1 MKLPPLATNTT
12 NTNWWIFPSLLE
24 VVNIPPPLPPTRLAL
39 VPLLVEV
46 IVCLLVLF
54 ACFFCLSIC
63 QYSFPLVLSLSPAKM
78 YTLLHST
85 SILIQIC
92 GLERPATTTT
102 KNEYDPWNITFSE
115 WEARQR
121 MLARQTD
128 FFYGLLVFCL
138 SGALPSLSEW
148 QLLAYVLYA
157 HVANASL
164 CFGPCVPS
172 PHF

>member
-1 MKLPPLATNTT
+1 MQLPPLATNTT

-24 VVNIPPPLPPTRLAL
+24 VVNIPPPPHPTRLAL

-78 YTLLHST
+78 YTLLHLT

-92 GLERPATTTT
+92 GLERPATTTNKQKKKMNMT
-102 KNEYDPWNITFSE
+102 HET
-115 WEARQR
+115 
-121 MLARQTD
+121 LH
-128 FFYGLLVFCL
+128 
-138 SGALPSLSEW
+138 SLSEKLDRECW
-148 QLLAYVLYA
+148 PDRQTFSMG
-157 HVANASL
+157 SL
-164 CFGPCVPS
+164 FSACPGHCLHSLSDNYLHMFYM
-172 PHF
+172 HM

>member
-1 MKLPPLATNTT
+1 MQLPPLATNTT

-24 VVNIPPPLPPTRLAL
+24 VVNIPPPPHPTRLAL

-78 YTLLHST
+78 YTLLHLT

-92 GLERPATTTT
+92 GLERPATTTNKQKKKWIWPMKHYILWVRSST
-102 KNEYDPWNITFSE
+102 EN
-115 WEARQR
+115 AG
-121 MLARQTD
+121 QTD
-128 FFYGLLVFCL
+128 RLFLWAPCF
-138 SGALPSLSEW
+138 LPVQGIAFTLWVTTTCICSI
-148 QLLAYVLYA
+148 
-157 HVANASL
+157 
-164 CFGPCVPS
+164 CT
-172 PHF
+172 